1 MSERFQ
7 CLSQDA
13 LRFHDVTLNHIF
25 YQILLLHKT
34 FRKDKTLTVML
45 VNVLLIMMLC
55 SIAVK
60 IMSLNHL
67 FLNDEEEVFLCF
79 YEKHLKQHNIQTK
92 CFTG

>member
-1 MSERFQ
+1 
-7 CLSQDA
+7 
-13 LRFHDVTLNHIF
+13 
-25 YQILLLHKT
+25 
-34 FRKDKTLTVML
+34 ML